1 MATYPSL
8 AQLVGS
14 TAEWV
19 DDLQVDRAVNGSAKA
34 RAFYTAKK
42 RRFILRHILTSTDVG
57 TLQTFY
63 DTNRLA
69 ANSLTWSGDGV
80 AYTVLFDGPPKVKP
94 MGGLYSEV
102 EVRLVEQ

>member
-1 MATYPSL
+1 MATYPSFG
-8 AQLVGS
+8 QLVGS

-19 DDLQVDRAVNGSAKA
+19 DDLQIDRAVNGSAKV

-42 RRFILRHILTSTDVG
+42 RRFVLKHVLSKADVG

-69 ANSLTWSGDGV
+69 ANTLTWSADGV
-80 AYTVLFDGPPKVKP
+80 SYTVLFDGAPRVTPHGSV
-94 MGGLYSEV
+94 YSDV

>member
-1 MATYPSL
+1 MATYPSFG
-8 AQLVGS
+8 QLVGS

-19 DDLQVDRAVNGSAKA
+19 DDLQIDRAVNGSVKA

-42 RRFILRHILTSTDVG
+42 RRFVLQHLLNKADVG

-63 DTNRLA
+63 DTYRLV
-69 ANSLTWSGDGV
+69 ANTMTWAGDSV
-80 AYTVLFDGPPKVKP
+80 AYTVLFDGPPSVKP
-94 MGGLYSEV
+94 IGGPYSKV